1 MTGKHRH
8 VVGKKREFPPGTRR
22 IVEVRGRSIGVF
34 NVDGAYYALRNT
46 CPHQGGPLCQGTL
59 TGTMIP
65 SEPGNYV
72 YGMKNRV
79 LRCPWHCW
87 EFDITTGKMIFV
99 PDPLR
104 VKTYDVGIEPP
115 SVETY
120 PVTVEER
127 MVVLYV

>member
-72 YGMKNRV
+72 YGMENRV

-104 VKTYDVGIEPP
+104 VKTYEVGVEPP

>member
-8 VVGKKREFPPGTRR
+8 VVGKASELLPGTRK
-22 IVEVRGRSIGVF
+22 IVEVKGRSIGVF
-34 NVDGAYYALRNT
+34 NLEGAYYALRNS
-46 CPHQGGPLCQGTL
+46 CPHQGGPICQGTL
-59 TGTMIP
+59 TGTMLP
-65 SEPGNYV
+65 SEPGEYV
-72 YGMKNRV
+72 YGMENRV

-104 VKTYDVGIEPP
+104 VRTYEVGVESP

-120 PVTVEER
+120 PVEVEESR
-127 MVVLYV
+127 VVLYV